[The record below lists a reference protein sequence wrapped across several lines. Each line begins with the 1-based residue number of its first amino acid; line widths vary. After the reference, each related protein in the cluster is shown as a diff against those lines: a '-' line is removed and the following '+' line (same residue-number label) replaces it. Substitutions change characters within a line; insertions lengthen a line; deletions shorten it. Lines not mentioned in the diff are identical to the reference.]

1 MTYLHVNVD
10 SVYSWD
16 AVVEP
21 DAVTTNDVA
30 IEGDMGG
37 FSVFVIKVFNQAP
50 VLNDALRHG
59 NLKKN
64 QIYLCDFQ
72 IDISL

>member
-1 MTYLHVNVD
+1 M
-10 SVYSWD
+10 
-16 AVVEP
+16 
-21 DAVTTNDVA
+21 TTNDVA

-37 FSVFVIKVFNQAP
+37 FCVFVIKVFNQAP

-59 NLKKN
+59 NLKKKH
-64 QIYLCDFQ
+64 IYLCDFQ